1 MVVTGFNV
9 SSSVLEWEGCLNY
22 GVFSS
27 SVFWWDNKDLLFKLT
42 CFKFWESALRILFFT
57 LFWFKLSG
65 FFSLSLFSLKVII
78 VLAYVTLA
86 FKVISVLCNVSL
98 LISVGT
104 VSKGKLRWHKVL
116 YYEVHF
122 SFAFWHNLHLWSV
135 KFTRHGWL
143 HRMCAQFQ
151 THLRGFFPNWSQR
164 LDKCRSWNIYQY
176 QLLSYIQSN

>member
-1 MVVTGFNV
+1 MVFTGFNV
-9 SSSVLEWEGCLNY
+9 SLSILEWGECLNY

-27 SVFWWDNKDLLFKLT
+27 GVFWRDNKDLLFKLT

-104 VSKGKLRWHKVL
+104 VSKEKSRRRKVL

-122 SFAFWHNLHLWSV
+122 SCAFWHNLQLWSV
-135 KFTRHGWL
+135 KFLRHGWL
-143 HRMCAQFQ
+143 HRMWAQF
-151 THLRGFFPNWSQR
+151 
-164 LDKCRSWNIYQY
+164 
-176 QLLSYIQSN
+176 

>member
-9 SSSVLEWEGCLNY
+9 SSSILEWEGCLNY

-27 SVFWWDNKDLLFKLT
+27 SVFWWDNEDLLFKLT

-65 FFSLSLFSLKVII
+65 FFLSLFSLKAII

-104 VSKGKLRWHKVL
+104 VSKEKSRWHLVL
-116 YYEVHF
+116 YYKVHF
-122 SFAFWHNLHLWSV
+122 SYAFWHNLRLWSAN
-135 KFTRHGWL
+135 FIRHGWL
-143 HRMCAQFQ
+143 HPRMCYGRTVLNTFA
-151 THLRGFFPNWSQR
+151 RFFADWSQR
-164 LDKCRSWNIYQY
+164 LDKCEA
-176 QLLSYIQSN
+176 